1 MVKNQRSELDI
12 ITEILNVSIN
22 GAKKTKI
29 LCKSNLSYTQI
40 QNYLPFLI
48 KKEVLE
54 ECITKKKGKNH
65 IYYKTTLKGID
76 LLNIAKKTLC
86 YLK

>member
-54 ECITKKKGKNH
+54 EYITKKKGKNH
-65 IYYKTTLKGID
+65 IYYKTTLKGIY
-76 LLNIAKKTLC
+76 LLNVAKKTLC